1 MKTRILS
8 YLIVAIAAIIGA
20 TGCSKNEI
28 DPEDYYVSY
37 ISGTFEKNGNRVL
50 EVIVN
55 GEQIENYGSVILDA
69 KMTRCNLTFV
79 NVIPGV
85 EEKEFKNVPLTDTED
100 YLYFAIDGEISG
112 KPIAI
117 SGKVRYLD
125 ALMTIDI
132 TM

>member
-8 YLIVAIAAIIGA
+8 YLIVAIAALVGA

-37 ISGTFEKNGNRVL
+37 ISGTFEKNGYRGL

-69 KMTRCNLTFV
+69 KVTRCNLTFV

-85 EEKEFKNVPLTDTED
+85 EKMEFKNVPLTDTED
-100 YLYFAIDGEISG
+100 YIYFAIDGEISG
-112 KPIAI
+112 KPMAI
-117 SGKVRYLD
+117 SGKVRYID
-125 ALMTIDI
+125 ALMSIDI